1 MYFVLLKQ
9 RPLGAGIESYT
20 VEISAAYQTHSLT
33 TDTVPPYADRVFSDV
48 LLQVTDYLI
57 QWTCNT
63 TVQYQAQAKQLTT
76 LTQGK

>member
-1 MYFVLLKQ
+1 MLLKQ
-9 RPLGAGIESYT
+9 RLLGAGIESYT

-33 TDTVPPYADRVFSDV
+33 TDTVPPYTDRVFSDV

>member
-1 MYFVLLKQ
+1 MLLKQ
-9 RPLGAGIESYT
+9 RLLGAGIESYT

-57 QWTCNT
+57 Q
-63 TVQYQAQAKQLTT
+63 
-76 LTQGK
+76 